1 MRMAITVDKIGEQ
14 TKNETMIV
22 KIISLREKE
31 TKTERGEGVYHYGM
45 LGDGSG
51 TLPFTAWS
59 IPATIRAGDVV
70 ELKNFTVKKYNDAL
84 RVYIDSRTEV
94 VLRPDDKLDVKH
106 VYREYKI
113 KDLNIKDAF
122 VSVSGI
128 LKDPIEKTYEKDG
141 QSKTVVHCTL
151 EDDTGSIRLS
161 LFDRKLAPGRYYK
174 IDGAKLSEYK
184 GRYRLT
190 AGDKTQIA
198 EVSSFRIPDTKI
210 YDINELMRP
219 VDSVNVTGVAVFL
232 GEKGGLISRC
242 SECRKTI
249 DDIRCPDHPEAKI
262 FLDLYAY
269 FTIEDG
275 TGDIQCNVG
284 RAGLLELLNLK
295 EEDLN
300 IDKPKVSKAEVSK
313 RLAEKILSVPLLLDG
328 DAVLGTN
335 GPLFRARRIRRMDEP
350 LLKTVLQAYE
360 GEML

>member
-1 MRMAITVDKIGEQ
+1 MAITVDKLGEQ
-14 TKNETMIV
+14 TKNETMVV

-31 TKTERGEGVYHYGM
+31 TKTEKGEGVYHYGM

-51 TLPFTAWS
+51 TLPYTAWS

-84 RVYIDSRTEV
+84 RVYIDSKTEV

-106 VYREYKI
+106 VYRDYKI
-113 KDLNIKDAF
+113 KELNLKDAF
-122 VSVSGI
+122 VSVTGI

-141 QSKTVVHCTL
+141 QTKTVVHSTF
-151 EDDTGSIRLS
+151 EDDTGSIRIS

-198 EVSSFRIPDTKI
+198 EVGSFRIPDIKI
-210 YDINELMRP
+210 YDINELARP
-219 VDSVNVTGVAVFL
+219 VDSINITGTVVFL

-269 FTIEDG
+269 FTLEDG

-284 RAGLLELLNLK
+284 RAGMLELLNLK

-300 IDKPKVSKAEVSK
+300 IEKPKVSRADVSK
-313 RLAEKILSVPLLLDG
+313 RLAEKILSVPILLDG
-328 DAVLGTN
+328 DAVMGPN
-335 GPLFRARRIRRMDEP
+335 GLSFRARRIRRMDEP
-350 LLKTVLQAYE
+350 LLKKVMEAYE
-360 GEML
+360 GDML

>member
-1 MRMAITVDKIGEQ
+1 MAITVDKLGEQ
-14 TKNETMIV
+14 TKNETMVV

-31 TKTERGEGVYHYGM
+31 TKTEKGEGVYHYGM

-51 TLPFTAWS
+51 TLPYTAWS

-84 RVYIDSRTEV
+84 RVYIDSKTEV

-106 VYREYKI
+106 VYRDYKI
-113 KDLNIKDAF
+113 KELNLKDAF
-122 VSVSGI
+122 VSVTGI

-141 QSKTVVHCTL
+141 QTKTVVHSTF
-151 EDDTGSIRLS
+151 EDDTGSIRIS

-198 EVSSFRIPDTKI
+198 EVGSFRIPDIKI
-210 YDINELMRP
+210 YDINELARP
-219 VDSVNVTGVAVFL
+219 VDSINITGTVVFL

-269 FTIEDG
+269 FTLEDG

-284 RAGLLELLNLK
+284 RAGMLELLNLK

-300 IDKPKVSKAEVSK
+300 IEKPKVSRADVSK
-313 RLAEKILSVPLLLDG
+313 RLAEKVLSVPILLDG
-328 DAVLGTN
+328 DAVMGTN
-335 GPLFRARRIRRMDEP
+335 GLSFRARRIRRMDEP
-350 LLKTVLQAYE
+350 LLKKVMEAYE
-360 GEML
+360 GDML

>member
-1 MRMAITVDKIGEQ
+1 MAITVDKLGEQ
-14 TKNETMIV
+14 TKNETMVV

-31 TKTERGEGVYHYGM
+31 TKTEKGEGVYHYGM

-84 RVYIDSRTEV
+84 RVYIDSKTEV

-106 VYREYKI
+106 VYKEYKI
-113 KDLNIKDAF
+113 KELNLKDAF
-122 VSVSGI
+122 VSVTGI

-141 QSKTVVHCTL
+141 QAKTVVHSTF
-151 EDDTGSIRLS
+151 EDDTGSIRIS

-198 EVSSFRIPDTKI
+198 EVGSFSIPDIKI
-210 YDINELMRP
+210 YDINELARP
-219 VDSVNVTGVAVFL
+219 VDSINITGTVVFL
-232 GEKGGLISRC
+232 GDKGGLISRC

-284 RAGLLELLNLK
+284 RAGMLELLNLK

-300 IDKPKVSKAEVSK
+300 IEKPKVSKADVSK
-313 RLAEKILSVPLLLDG
+313 RLAEKILSVPILLDG
-328 DAVLGTN
+328 DAVMGTN
-335 GPLFRARRIRRMDEP
+335 GISFRARRIRRMDEP
-350 LLKTVLQAYE
+350 LLKKVMEAYE

>member
-1 MRMAITVDKIGEQ
+1 MAITLDKLGEQ
-14 TKNETMIV
+14 TKNETIVV

-31 TKTERGEGVYHYGM
+31 TKTEKGEGVYHYGM

-51 TLPFTAWS
+51 TLPYTAWS

-84 RVYIDSRTEV
+84 RVYIDSKTEV

-106 VYREYKI
+106 VYRDYKI
-113 KDLNIKDAF
+113 KELNLKDAF
-122 VSVSGI
+122 VSVTGI

-141 QSKTVVHCTL
+141 QTKTVVHSTF
-151 EDDTGSIRLS
+151 EDDTGSIRIS

-198 EVSSFRIPDTKI
+198 EVGSFRIPDIKI
-210 YDINELMRP
+210 YDINELARP
-219 VDSVNVTGVAVFL
+219 VDSINITGTVVFL

-269 FTIEDG
+269 FTLEDG

-284 RAGLLELLNLK
+284 RAGMLELLNLK

-300 IDKPKVSKAEVSK
+300 IEKPKVSRADVSK
-313 RLAEKILSVPLLLDG
+313 RLAEKILSVPILLDG
-328 DAVLGTN
+328 DAVMGTN
-335 GPLFRARRIRRMDEP
+335 GLLFRARRIRRMDEP
-350 LLKTVLQAYE
+350 LLKKVMEAYE
-360 GEML
+360 GDML

>member
-1 MRMAITVDKIGEQ
+1 MAITVDKLGEQ
-14 TKNETMIV
+14 TKNETMVV

-31 TKTERGEGVYHYGM
+31 TKTEKGEGVYHYGM

-51 TLPFTAWS
+51 TLPYTAWS

-84 RVYIDSRTEV
+84 RVYIDSKTEV

-106 VYREYKI
+106 VYRDYKI
-113 KDLNIKDAF
+113 KELNLKDAF
-122 VSVSGI
+122 VSVTGI

-141 QSKTVVHCTL
+141 QTKTVVHSTF
-151 EDDTGSIRLS
+151 EDDTGSIRIS

-198 EVSSFRIPDTKI
+198 EVGSFRIPDIKI
-210 YDINELMRP
+210 YDINELARP
-219 VDSVNVTGVAVFL
+219 VDSINITGTVVFL

-242 SECRKTI
+242 NECRKTI

-269 FTIEDG
+269 FTLEDG

-284 RAGLLELLNLK
+284 RAGMLELLNLK

-300 IDKPKVSKAEVSK
+300 IEKPKVSRADVSK
-313 RLAEKILSVPLLLDG
+313 RLAEKILSVPILLDG
-328 DAVLGTN
+328 DAVMGTN
-335 GPLFRARRIRRMDEP
+335 GLSFRARRIRRMDEP
-350 LLKTVLQAYE
+350 LLKKVMEAYE
-360 GEML
+360 GDML

>member
-31 TKTERGEGVYHYGM
+31 TKTEKGEGVYHYGM

-70 ELKNFTVKKYNDAL
+70 ELKNFTVKKYNDVL

-106 VYREYKI
+106 VYKEYKI

-122 VSVSGI
+122 VSVSGN

-151 EDDTGSIRLS
+151 EDDSGSIRLS
-161 LFDRKLAPGRYYK
+161 LFDRKLAPGRFYK

-190 AGDKTQIA
+190 AGDKTQIT
-198 EVSSFRIPDTKI
+198 EVRSFRIPDTKV
-210 YDINELMRP
+210 YDINELIRP
-219 VDSVNVTGVAVFL
+219 VDSINISGVTVFL

-284 RAGLLELLNLK
+284 RAGMLELLDLK

-300 IDKPKVSKAEVSK
+300 IEKPKVSRAEVSK

-335 GPLFRARRIRRMDEP
+335 GPLFRARRIRRIDDP
-350 LLKTVLQAYE
+350 LLKKVLESYE

>member
-1 MRMAITVDKIGEQ
+1 MAITVDKLGEQ
-14 TKNETMIV
+14 TKNETMVV
-22 KIISLREKE
+22 KIISLSEKE
-31 TKTERGEGVYHYGM
+31 TKTEKGEGVYHYGM

-51 TLPFTAWS
+51 TLPYTAWS

-84 RVYIDSRTEV
+84 RVYIDSKTEV

-106 VYREYKI
+106 VYRDYKI
-113 KDLNIKDAF
+113 KELNLKDAF
-122 VSVSGI
+122 VSVTGI

-141 QSKTVVHCTL
+141 QTKTVVHSTF
-151 EDDTGSIRLS
+151 EDDTGSIRIS

-198 EVSSFRIPDTKI
+198 EVGSFRIPDIKI
-210 YDINELMRP
+210 YDINELARP
-219 VDSVNVTGVAVFL
+219 VDSINITGTVVFL

-269 FTIEDG
+269 FTLEDG

-284 RAGLLELLNLK
+284 RAGMLELLNLK

-300 IDKPKVSKAEVSK
+300 IEKPKVSRADVSK
-313 RLAEKILSVPLLLDG
+313 RLAEKILSVPILLDG
-328 DAVLGTN
+328 DAVMGTN
-335 GPLFRARRIRRMDEP
+335 GLSFRARRIRRMDEP
-350 LLKTVLQAYE
+350 LLKKVMEAYE
-360 GEML
+360 GDML

>member
-1 MRMAITVDKIGEQ
+1 MAITLDKLGEQ
-14 TKNETMIV
+14 TKNETIVV

-31 TKTERGEGVYHYGM
+31 TKTEKGEGVYHYGM

-51 TLPFTAWS
+51 TLPYTAWS

-84 RVYIDSRTEV
+84 RVYIDSKTEV

-106 VYREYKI
+106 VYRDYKI
-113 KDLNIKDAF
+113 KELNLKDAF
-122 VSVSGI
+122 VSVTGI
-128 LKDPIEKTYEKDG
+128 LKDLIEKTYEKDG
-141 QSKTVVHCTL
+141 QTKTVVHSTF
-151 EDDTGSIRLS
+151 EDDTGSIRIS

-198 EVSSFRIPDTKI
+198 EVGSFRIPDIKI
-210 YDINELMRP
+210 YDINELARP
-219 VDSVNVTGVAVFL
+219 VDSINITGTVVFL

-242 SECRKTI
+242 NECRKTI

-269 FTIEDG
+269 FTLEDG

-284 RAGLLELLNLK
+284 RAGMLELLNLK

-300 IDKPKVSKAEVSK
+300 IEKPKVSRADVSK
-313 RLAEKILSVPLLLDG
+313 RLAEKVLSVPILLDG
-328 DAVLGTN
+328 DAVMGTN
-335 GPLFRARRIRRMDEP
+335 GLSFRARRIRRMDEP
-350 LLKTVLQAYE
+350 LLKKVMEAYE
-360 GEML
+360 GDML

>member
-1 MRMAITVDKIGEQ
+1 MAITVDKLGEQ
-14 TKNETMIV
+14 TKNESMVV

-31 TKTERGEGVYHYGM
+31 TKTEKGEGVYHYGM

-51 TLPFTAWS
+51 TLPYTAWS

-84 RVYIDSRTEV
+84 RVYIDSKTEV

-106 VYREYKI
+106 VYRDYKI
-113 KDLNIKDAF
+113 KELNLKDAF
-122 VSVSGI
+122 VSVTGI

-141 QSKTVVHCTL
+141 QTKTVVHSTF
-151 EDDTGSIRLS
+151 EDDTGSIRIS

-198 EVSSFRIPDTKI
+198 EVGSFRIPDIKI
-210 YDINELMRP
+210 YDINELARP
-219 VDSVNVTGVAVFL
+219 VDSINITGTVVFL

-269 FTIEDG
+269 FTLEDG
-275 TGDIQCNVG
+275 TADIQCNVG
-284 RAGLLELLNLK
+284 RAGMLELLNLK

-300 IDKPKVSKAEVSK
+300 IEKPKVSRADVSK
-313 RLAEKILSVPLLLDG
+313 RLAEKILSVPILLDG
-328 DAVLGTN
+328 DAVMGTN
-335 GPLFRARRIRRMDEP
+335 GLSFRARRIRRMDEP
-350 LLKTVLQAYE
+350 LLKKVMEAYE
-360 GEML
+360 GDML

>member
-1 MRMAITVDKIGEQ
+1 MAITVDKLGEQ
-14 TKNETMIV
+14 TKNETMVV

-31 TKTERGEGVYHYGM
+31 TKTEKGEGVYHYGM

-51 TLPFTAWS
+51 TLPYTAWS

-84 RVYIDSRTEV
+84 RVYIDSKTEV

-106 VYREYKI
+106 VYRDYKI
-113 KDLNIKDAF
+113 KELNLKDAF
-122 VSVSGI
+122 VSVTGI

-141 QSKTVVHCTL
+141 QTKTVVHSTF
-151 EDDTGSIRLS
+151 EDDTGSIRIS

-198 EVSSFRIPDTKI
+198 EVGSFRIPDIKI
-210 YDINELMRP
+210 YDINELARP
-219 VDSVNVTGVAVFL
+219 VDSINITGTVVFL

-269 FTIEDG
+269 FTLEDG
-275 TGDIQCNVG
+275 TGDIQCNIG
-284 RAGLLELLNLK
+284 RAGMLELLNLK

-300 IDKPKVSKAEVSK
+300 IEKPKVSRADVSK
-313 RLAEKILSVPLLLDG
+313 RLAEKILSVPILLDG
-328 DAVLGTN
+328 DAVMGTN
-335 GPLFRARRIRRMDEP
+335 GLSFRARRIRRMDEP
-350 LLKTVLQAYE
+350 LLKKVMEAYE
-360 GEML
+360 GDML

>member
-1 MRMAITVDKIGEQ
+1 MAITVDKLGEQ
-14 TKNETMIV
+14 TKNESMVV

-31 TKTERGEGVYHYGM
+31 TKTEKGEGVYHYGM

-51 TLPFTAWS
+51 TLPYTAWS

-84 RVYIDSRTEV
+84 RVYIDSKTEV

-106 VYREYKI
+106 VYRDYKI
-113 KDLNIKDAF
+113 KELNLKDAF
-122 VSVSGI
+122 VSVTGI

-141 QSKTVVHCTL
+141 QTKTVVHSTF
-151 EDDTGSIRLS
+151 EDDTGSIRIS

-198 EVSSFRIPDTKI
+198 EVGSFRIPDIKI
-210 YDINELMRP
+210 YDINELARP
-219 VDSVNVTGVAVFL
+219 VDSINITGTVVFL

-269 FTIEDG
+269 FTLEDG

-284 RAGLLELLNLK
+284 RAGMLELLNLK

-300 IDKPKVSKAEVSK
+300 IEKPKVSRADVSK
-313 RLAEKILSVPLLLDG
+313 RLAEKILSVPILLDG
-328 DAVLGTN
+328 DAVMGTN
-335 GPLFRARRIRRMDEP
+335 GLSFRARRIRRMDEP
-350 LLKTVLQAYE
+350 LLKKVMEAYE
-360 GEML
+360 GDML

>member
-1 MRMAITVDKIGEQ
+1 MAITLDKLGEQ
-14 TKNETMIV
+14 TKNETIVV

-31 TKTERGEGVYHYGM
+31 TKTEKGEGVYHYGM

-51 TLPFTAWS
+51 TLPYTAWS

-84 RVYIDSRTEV
+84 RVYIDSKTEV

-106 VYREYKI
+106 VYRDYKI
-113 KDLNIKDAF
+113 KELNLKDAF
-122 VSVSGI
+122 VSVTGI

-141 QSKTVVHCTL
+141 QTKTVVHSTF
-151 EDDTGSIRLS
+151 EDDTGSIRIS

-198 EVSSFRIPDTKI
+198 EVGSFRIPDIKI
-210 YDINELMRP
+210 YDINELARP
-219 VDSVNVTGVAVFL
+219 VDSINITGTVVFL

-269 FTIEDG
+269 FTLEDG

-284 RAGLLELLNLK
+284 RAGMLELLNLK

-300 IDKPKVSKAEVSK
+300 IEKPKVSRADVSK
-313 RLAEKILSVPLLLDG
+313 RLAEKVLSVPILLDG
-328 DAVLGTN
+328 DAVMGTN
-335 GPLFRARRIRRMDEP
+335 GLSFRARRIRRMDEP
-350 LLKTVLQAYE
+350 LLKKVMEAYE
-360 GEML
+360 GDML

>member
-1 MRMAITVDKIGEQ
+1 MAITVDKLGEQ
-14 TKNETMIV
+14 TKNETMVV

-31 TKTERGEGVYHYGM
+31 TKTEKGEGVYHYGM

-51 TLPFTAWS
+51 TLPYTAWS

-84 RVYIDSRTEV
+84 RVYIDSKTEV

-106 VYREYKI
+106 VYRDYKI
-113 KDLNIKDAF
+113 KELNLKDAF
-122 VSVSGI
+122 VSVTGI

-141 QSKTVVHCTL
+141 QTKTVVHSTF
-151 EDDTGSIRLS
+151 EDDTGSIRIS

-198 EVSSFRIPDTKI
+198 EVGSFRIPDIKI
-210 YDINELMRP
+210 YDINELARP
-219 VDSVNVTGVAVFL
+219 VDSINITGTVVFL

-269 FTIEDG
+269 FTLEDG

-284 RAGLLELLNLK
+284 RAGMLELLNLK

-300 IDKPKVSKAEVSK
+300 IEKPKVSRADVSK
-313 RLAEKILSVPLLLDG
+313 RLAEKILSVPILLDG
-328 DAVLGTN
+328 DAVMGTN
-335 GPLFRARRIRRMDEP
+335 GLSFRARRIRRMDEP
-350 LLKTVLQAYE
+350 LLKKVMEAYE
-360 GEML
+360 GDML

>member
-1 MRMAITVDKIGEQ
+1 MAITVDKLGEQ
-14 TKNETMIV
+14 TKNESMVV

-31 TKTERGEGVYHYGM
+31 TKTEKGEGVYHYGM

-51 TLPFTAWS
+51 TLPYTAWS

-84 RVYIDSRTEV
+84 RVYIDSKTEV

-106 VYREYKI
+106 VYRDYKI
-113 KDLNIKDAF
+113 KELNLKDAF
-122 VSVSGI
+122 VSVTGI

-141 QSKTVVHCTL
+141 QTKTVVHSTF
-151 EDDTGSIRLS
+151 EDDTGSIRIS

-198 EVSSFRIPDTKI
+198 EVGSFRIPDIKI
-210 YDINELMRP
+210 YDINELARP
-219 VDSVNVTGVAVFL
+219 VDSINITGTVVFL

-269 FTIEDG
+269 FTLEDG

-284 RAGLLELLNLK
+284 RAGMLELLNLK

-300 IDKPKVSKAEVSK
+300 IEKPKVSRADVSK
-313 RLAEKILSVPLLLDG
+313 RLAEKILSVPILLDG
-328 DAVLGTN
+328 DAAMGTN
-335 GPLFRARRIRRMDEP
+335 GLSFRARRIRRMDEP
-350 LLKTVLQAYE
+350 LLKKVMEAYE
-360 GEML
+360 GDML

>member
-1 MRMAITVDKIGEQ
+1 MAITLDKLGEQ
-14 TKNETMIV
+14 TKNETMVV

-31 TKTERGEGVYHYGM
+31 TKTEKGEGVYHYGM

-51 TLPFTAWS
+51 TLPYTAWS

-84 RVYIDSRTEV
+84 RVYIDSKTEV

-106 VYREYKI
+106 VYRDYKI
-113 KDLNIKDAF
+113 KELNLKDAF
-122 VSVSGI
+122 VSVTGI

-141 QSKTVVHCTL
+141 QTKTVVHSTF
-151 EDDTGSIRLS
+151 EDDTGSIRIS

-198 EVSSFRIPDTKI
+198 EVGSFRIPDIKI
-210 YDINELMRP
+210 YDINELARP
-219 VDSVNVTGVAVFL
+219 VDSINITGTVVFL

-269 FTIEDG
+269 FTLEDG

-284 RAGLLELLNLK
+284 RAGMLELLNLK

-300 IDKPKVSKAEVSK
+300 IEKPKVSRADVSK
-313 RLAEKILSVPLLLDG
+313 RLAEKVLSVPILLDG
-328 DAVLGTN
+328 DAVMGTN
-335 GPLFRARRIRRMDEP
+335 GLSFRARRIRRMDEP
-350 LLKTVLQAYE
+350 LLKKVMEAYE
-360 GEML
+360 GDML

>member
-1 MRMAITVDKIGEQ
+1 MAITLDKLGEQ
-14 TKNETMIV
+14 TKNETIVV

-31 TKTERGEGVYHYGM
+31 TKTEKGEGVYHYGM

-51 TLPFTAWS
+51 TLPYTAWS

-84 RVYIDSRTEV
+84 RVYIDSKTEV

-106 VYREYKI
+106 VYRDYKI
-113 KDLNIKDAF
+113 KELNLKDAF
-122 VSVSGI
+122 VSVTGI

-141 QSKTVVHCTL
+141 QTKTVVHSTF
-151 EDDTGSIRLS
+151 EDDTGSIRIS

-198 EVSSFRIPDTKI
+198 EVGSFRIPDIKI
-210 YDINELMRP
+210 YDINELARP
-219 VDSVNVTGVAVFL
+219 VDSINITGTVVFL

-269 FTIEDG
+269 FTLEDG

-284 RAGLLELLNLK
+284 RAGMLELLNLK

-300 IDKPKVSKAEVSK
+300 IEKPKVSRADVSK
-313 RLAEKILSVPLLLDG
+313 RLAEKVLSVPILLDG
-328 DAVLGTN
+328 DAVMGPN
-335 GPLFRARRIRRMDEP
+335 GLSFRARRIRRMDEP
-350 LLKTVLQAYE
+350 LLKKVMEAYE
-360 GEML
+360 GDML

>member
-1 MRMAITVDKIGEQ
+1 MAITVDKLGEQ

-31 TKTERGEGVYHYGM
+31 TKTEKGEGVYHYGM

-51 TLPFTAWS
+51 TLPYTAWS

-84 RVYIDSRTEV
+84 RVYIDSKTEV

-106 VYREYKI
+106 VYRDYKI
-113 KDLNIKDAF
+113 KELNLKDAF
-122 VSVSGI
+122 VSVTGI

-141 QSKTVVHCTL
+141 QTKTVVHSTF
-151 EDDTGSIRLS
+151 EDDTGSIRIS

-198 EVSSFRIPDTKI
+198 EVGSFRIPDIKI
-210 YDINELMRP
+210 YDINELARP
-219 VDSVNVTGVAVFL
+219 VDSINITGTVVFL

-269 FTIEDG
+269 FTLEDG

-284 RAGLLELLNLK
+284 RAGMLELLNLK

-300 IDKPKVSKAEVSK
+300 IEKPKVSRADVSK
-313 RLAEKILSVPLLLDG
+313 RLAEKILSVPILLDG
-328 DAVLGTN
+328 DAVMGTN
-335 GPLFRARRIRRMDEP
+335 GLSFRARRIRRMDEP
-350 LLKTVLQAYE
+350 LLKKVMEAYE
-360 GEML
+360 GDML